1 MAAPLTTGQLSTLP
15 WVGFVPDDVASA
27 PPVAVTRL
35 AEALGLAPG
44 ALRSYGRRAHTRSDH
59 LGQVAKYL
67 GWKNAAAGSQE
78 MKELEQFLTDRA
90 MEHDSPTLLFNLARE
105 YLMSAKVIRPG
116 AITLAKMVGAAREA
130 AGELTSHKVAHL
142 LTMQVR
148 SDLDLLLKVDA
159 GLGLRLRRGRRRA
172 GCRRR
177 WSVGAGPAAPDQAVS
192 IQNRG
197 LSGSVR

>member
-1 MAAPLTTGQLSTLP
+1 M
-15 WVGFVPDDVASA
+15 
-27 PPVAVTRL
+27 
-35 AEALGLAPG
+35 
-44 ALRSYGRRAHTRSDH
+44 
-59 LGQVAKYL
+59 
-67 GWKNAAAGSQE
+67 NAAAGSQE

-130 AGELTSHKVAHL
+130 AGELTSHKLAHL

-159 GLGLRLRRGRRRA
+159 GLGLRLRRGRRR
-172 GCRRR
+172 RR